1 MINSPCI
8 KVCRL
13 TDCKA
18 FCVGCWRTLEEIK
31 GWRHYN
37 EAEKQSVLDM
47 IENRK
52 KHYTIKEKQ

>member
-1 MINSPCI
+1 
-8 KVCRL
+8 L